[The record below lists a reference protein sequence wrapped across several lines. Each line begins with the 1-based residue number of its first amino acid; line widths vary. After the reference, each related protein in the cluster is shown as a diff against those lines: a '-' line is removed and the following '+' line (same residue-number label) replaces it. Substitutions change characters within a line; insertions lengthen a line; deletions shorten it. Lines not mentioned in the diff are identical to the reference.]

1 VPYAGEI
8 VATYA
13 GAEAAG
19 GTLQVTILPLTV
31 LNLAMY
37 GKIEQIPGTVSST
50 INTAVNSLFH
60 GPPASIA
67 GNLKYDVSVVQAFVA
82 RLPMAAANVASG
94 LVISTTEW
102 VQKKSPTDGA
112 TSLKSRETPP
122 MSHGL

>member
-1 VPYAGEI
+1 LSPSPY
-8 VATYA
+8 V

-31 LNLAMY
+31 LNLTMY

-50 INTAVNSLFH
+50 INTAVSSLFH

-82 RLPMAAANVASG
+82 RVPMADVASG

-122 MSHGL
+122 MSLT